1 VEAGPNFFL
10 KEAILKGV
18 QKKRWLKALEI
29 AKVLFED
36 EGYHIQYLEEIES
49 HIKKEEEKTTSKKEV
64 K

>member
-1 VEAGPNFFL
+1 VRADPNFFL
-10 KEAILKGV
+10 KETILKGV
-18 QKKRWLKALEI
+18 QKRRWFKALEI

-36 EGYHIQYLEEIES
+36 EGYHTQYLEEIES